1 MNKCTIEKIK
11 NIEQFEKKLCKYH
24 FSCLCPNCSQ
34 KAINS
39 HSIQRNG
46 WLSSIAENGH
56 VVGVKRRLAG
66 HLYNT
71 LENSSFNQ
79 IIDKIGLAE
88 ASTFKGYCNNHDTE
102 LFKCIEKQPLDRNN
116 IHQVFAF
123 HLRAVSFER
132 IAKINLIGI
141 MSLINLPD
149 EVFFQKELFYAD
161 SKYRWNLFWQ
171 SNKYDYFSKNYSYK
185 WHTIEKNIGIAA
197 VTMISPLS
205 KLVEL
210 WYMTEHLQRNGMYN
224 VPRPAFSLSVIPTEN
239 ETHIVMC
246 WHNSES
252 HFVAPWVEE
261 FCEGNGDLLS
271 KFLNKCIFSKS
282 EDFYIRPSLWDSL
295 DEETRKSVCENLS
308 PKNNNCKIPEVIEI

>member
-56 VVGVKRRLAG
+56 VVGLKRKLAAA
-66 HLYNT
+66 LFNT
-71 LENSSFNQ
+71 PKRSSFVP
-79 IIDKIGLAE
+79 IVTKIGLAE
-88 ASTFKGYCNNHDTE
+88 ASTFKGYCNDHDTE
-102 LFKCIEKQPLDRNN
+102 LFKCIEKEPLDRNN

-185 WHTIEKNIGIAA
+185 WCKVEKNLGVAS
-197 VTMISPLS
+197 VTMIPPLS
-205 KLVEL
+205 AIIEDQ
-210 WYMTEHLQRNGMYN
+210 YMTEHLRFDGTYN
-224 VPRPAFSLSVIPTEN
+224 IARPAFSLSVIPTEN

-246 WHNSES
+246 WHNEEN
-252 HFVAPWVEE
+252 HLVAPWINE
-261 FCEGNGDLLS
+261 FCQEDSYLLS
-271 KFLNKCIFSKS
+271 KFLNKCIFTKS
-282 EDFYIRPSLWDSL
+282 EDFYICPSLWDSL

-308 PKNNNCKIPEVIEI
+308 PKNHNCKIPEVIKI